1 MRGGTA
7 MRRLIL
13 CGLVCLMVGCAGPKV
28 GDSVLIHGGKE
39 AVLYLDEGLY
49 RTAAQHDRGSRDALT
64 SVRNR
69 IEGQWQLLS
78 GGSYVRIVSAEP
90 TGFKVEVV
98 RGAMGRTFDAEPP
111 EDPSLKGKTGWIL
124 REDIEKQEE

>member
-1 MRGGTA
+1 
-7 MRRLIL
+7 MRRLIPY
-13 CGLVCLMVGCAGPKV
+13 GLVFLALGCTGPKV
-28 GDSVLIHGGKE
+28 GDVVLIHGGKE
-39 AVLYLDEGLY
+39 AILYLDEGLF
-49 RTAAQHDRGSRDALT
+49 RTAAQHDRGSRNSLT

-90 TGFKVEVV
+90 AGFQVAVV
-98 RGAMGRTFDAEPP
+98 RAAGVRTFDAEPP
-111 EDPSLKGKTGWIL
+111 EDPELKGKTGWIL